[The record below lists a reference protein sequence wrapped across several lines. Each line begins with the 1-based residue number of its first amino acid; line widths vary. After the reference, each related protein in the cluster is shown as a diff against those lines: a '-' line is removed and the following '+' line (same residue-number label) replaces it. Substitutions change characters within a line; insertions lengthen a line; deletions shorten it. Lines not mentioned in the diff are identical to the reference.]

1 MEFSL
6 VIFHWFFIKFSYENK
21 ISLGPPSENFTFHRV
36 NIFFIGFS
44 WTKSP
49 GVYSFAIGVKSWNV
63 SNLQTE
69 HNTMCQSATYL
80 ISVIDVVCILHL

>member
-6 VIFHWFFIKFSYENK
+6 VIFHWFLIKFSYENK

-49 GVYSFAIGVKSWNV
+49 GVYSFIIGVTILECQQSTSNKQHYVSV
-63 SNLQTE
+63 SNLP
-69 HNTMCQSATYL
+69 Y
-80 ISVIDVVCILHL
+80 